1 MKTIFYSTHAFD
13 QPFFEAAMPEGHTFT
28 FVEEALNLST
38 AQRATGYEAVALFSN
53 DDASAPVL
61 EALASLGVRY
71 IPLRTVGYDHV
82 DLTAAARLG
91 LRVANVPEYSP
102 YAIAEHGV
110 AMLMMLNRKLYEA
123 QLLLQMQDFR
133 LDSLVGFDLY
143 QKTVGV
149 VGTGKIGFAFARI
162 MHGFGCRL
170 LAYDPQPNPKAEQIG
185 MRYVSLDTLLAES
198 DVVSLNCPLNAHT
211 RNLLDTPQFAR
222 MKKGAIL
229 INTARGGVVST
240 EALLEAL
247 ETGHLGGACLDVYDR
262 EKGLFFYDHRT
273 TTLTDQN
280 YARLRSFKNVLIT
293 GHQAFLTR
301 EALQGIT
308 DATMRNLSEWGQK
321 GIATNEVAA

>member
-1 MKTIFYSTHAFD
+1 MKTIFYSSHAFD
-13 QPFFEAAMPEGHTFT
+13 RPFFEAAMPESHIFC
-28 FVEEALNLST
+28 FVQEALNLST
-38 AQRATGYEAVALFSN
+38 TSLAEGYEAVALFSN

-71 IPLRTVGYDHV
+71 ISLRTVGYDHV
-82 DLTAAARLG
+82 DLAAAARLG

-110 AMLMMLNRKLYEA
+110 AMLLMLNRKLYEA
-123 QLLLQMQDFR
+123 QLLLQIQDFR
-133 LDSLVGFDLY
+133 LDSLVGFDLH

-185 MRYVSLDTLLAES
+185 MPYVSLDTLLAES
-198 DVVSLNCPLNAHT
+198 DVVSLNCPLNAQT

-240 EALLEAL
+240 EALLEVL
-247 ETGHLGGACLDVYDR
+247 ENGHLGGACLDVYDR
-262 EKGLFFYDHRT
+262 EKGLFFYDHRGSI
-273 TTLTDQN
+273 LTDRN

-308 DATMRNLSEWGQK
+308 AATMANLSEWKQK
-321 GIATNEVAA
+321 GVATNEVEA

>member
-1 MKTIFYSTHAFD
+1 
-13 QPFFEAAMPEGHTFT
+13 MP
-28 FVEEALNLST
+28 
-38 AQRATGYEAVALFSN
+38 
-53 DDASAPVL
+53 
-61 EALASLGVRY
+61 
-71 IPLRTVGYDHV
+71 
-82 DLTAAARLG
+82 
-91 LRVANVPEYSP
+91 
-102 YAIAEHGV
+102 
-110 AMLMMLNRKLYEA
+110 
-123 QLLLQMQDFR
+123 
-133 LDSLVGFDLY
+133 
-143 QKTVGV
+143 
-149 VGTGKIGFAFARI
+149 
-162 MHGFGCRL
+162 
-170 LAYDPQPNPKAEQIG
+170 
-185 MRYVSLDTLLAES
+185 YVSLDALLAES

-308 DATMRNLSEWGQK
+308 EATMANLSEWKQQ
-321 GIATNEVAA
+321 GIATNEVEA